1 MVVSGFLRVVAT
13 MVLAY
18 PEYIAKNNGD
28 STESSS
34 RRPIYI
40 AIHVGLLAIAAV
52 VSIVGSVHGPVSIA
66 VPVQTG
72 SALLFN
78 VIAMGLV
85 LKMRTF
91 DKVQRTGTYVVFF
104 SVLSLIDVG
113 PSTQDGQD
121 VVKLLSHPG
130 AMTWSLFVSAGLIMS
145 TMGTIQLLKGGR
157 ANEEDGNSSRH
168 VSIGG
173 DNSILG
179 SNNSILVVGGNNST
193 TTNNSLGEKEY
204 FLILLVGATLSNVAM
219 ATSGKCLGYLTGI
232 QFSIAFLYY
241 VAAALLGL
249 LFSVTSATACD
260 QGIFTPAC
268 SVALVIVNWFTGIL
282 IWEDWRVMDTWV
294 GYICACLLMCCG
306 VYLLAE
312 IDLLEQY
319 LVRKTTRMVRL
330 VPEDEISQGPLAGP
344 LQETIDELRL
354 VSSCEDTNDEY
365 QFLASGSVGSSF

>member
-1 MVVSGFLRVVAT
+1 MVFSGFLRVVAT

-18 PEYIAKNNGD
+18 PEYIAKKNGD
-28 STESSS
+28 PSETSS
-34 RRPIYI
+34 RRSIYI

-72 SALLFN
+72 SMLLFN

-91 DKVQRTGTYVVFF
+91 DKVQRTGTYVTFF

-145 TMGTIQLLKGGR
+145 TMGTIQLLKGER
-157 ANEEDGNSSRH
+157 ENEEDGNSSRH

-179 SNNSILVVGGNNST
+179 SNNSILVVGTTNNNN
-193 TTNNSLGEKEY
+193 TTNNSLGEKES
-204 FLILLVGATLSNVAM
+204 FMILLVGATLSNVAM
-219 ATSGKCLGYLTGI
+219 ATSGKCLGYLTGF

-241 VAAALLGL
+241 VVAALLGL

-330 VPEDEISQGPLAGP
+330 PENEISQGPLAGP
-344 LQETIDELRL
+344 WQETIDESRL

-365 QFLASGSVGSSF
+365 EFLASGSVGSSF